1 MRHAKAEPFAE
12 TDHVRALTERGR
24 RDAAAAGRHLAATGT
39 VPELALVSTATRAVA
54 TWEAVSQASG
64 STAQTWTDG
73 ALYTGS
79 PDVVLESLRVIPAP
93 TAVAILVGHNPT
105 VSHLAH
111 LLDDGEGDPVAVQ
124 QLLHGYP
131 AAAMAVL
138 EVDCDWSDLGAE
150 AGRLVDFHVGKG

>member
-24 RDAAAAGRHLAATGT
+24 RDAAAAGRHLATTGA
-39 VPELALVSTATRAVA
+39 VPEVALVSTATRAVA
-54 TWEAVSQASG
+54 TWEAVAEASG

-79 PDVVLESLRVIPAP
+79 PDVVLESLRVIPEP

-111 LLDDGEGDPVAVQ
+111 LLDDGAGDPQAVQ
-124 QLLHGYP
+124 QMLQGYP

-138 EVDCDWSDLGAE
+138 EVDVEWNDLGPE
-150 AGRLVDFHVGKG
+150 VGRLVDFHVGRG